1 MEGFV
6 DDLRAKK
13 VPARY
18 RKKGGSSTSNAPG
31 MSLALDGPSRPK
43 PILIGS
49 IKSNLGHSDAASG
62 ISSIINSTLMLQNSL
77 IPATVG
83 IRKLN
88 PKIRLKEWNVD
99 VVTELR
105 PFPSLA
111 RRRVGVNSFGYGG
124 ANAHVVIES
133 APAKLRSGS
142 VTAGPVY
149 QRSKYLIPLSA
160 FTEESQTLQPGLA
173 LEVSSYPTWL
183 QDLASAAPTSIITA
197 SWFPARKDC
206 GRI

>member
-1 MEGFV
+1 MDG
-6 DDLRAKK
+6 
-13 VPARY
+13 
-18 RKKGGSSTSNAPG
+18 TSHVECHGTRTPVGDPIKAEAV
-31 MSLALDGPSRPK
+31 SLALDGPSRPK

-49 IKSNLGHSDAASG
+49 IKSNLGHSGAASG
-62 ISSIINSTLMLQNSL
+62 ISSIINSTLMLENSL

-111 RRRVGVNSFGYGG
+111 RRRVGVNPFGYGG

-183 QDLASAAPTSIITA
+183 QDVTSASPTSRIAA

>member
-1 MEGFV
+1 
-6 DDLRAKK
+6 
-13 VPARY
+13 
-18 RKKGGSSTSNAPG
+18 
-31 MSLALDGPSRPK
+31 
-43 PILIGS
+43 
-49 IKSNLGHSDAASG
+49 
-62 ISSIINSTLMLQNSL
+62 MLENGL

-111 RRRVGVNSFGYGG
+111 RRRVGVNSCGYGG
-124 ANAHVVIES
+124 ANAHIVIES

-142 VTAGPVY
+142 VTASPVY

-160 FTEESQTLQPGLA
+160 FTEELGQRCTHFKNRGFLVSSEEGLRENLTKQTLHLGRGQ
-173 LEVSSYPTWL
+173 T
-183 QDLASAAPTSIITA
+183 APLDYAFVFTGQGA
-197 SWFPARKDC
+197 
-206 GRI
+206 

>member
-1 MEGFV
+1 MECHGTRTPV
-6 DDLRAKK
+6 GDPIEAEA
-13 VPARY
+13 V
-18 RKKGGSSTSNAPG
+18 
-31 MSLALDGPSRPK
+31 SLALDGPSRPK

-49 IKSNLGHSDAASG
+49 IKSNLGHSEAPSG
-62 ISSIINSTLMLQNSL
+62 ISSIINSTLMLENGL

-111 RRRVGVNSFGYGG
+111 RRRVGVNSCGYGG
-124 ANAHVVIES
+124 ANAHIVIES

-142 VTAGPVY
+142 VTASPVY

-173 LEVSSYPTWL
+173 LEVSSYLTWL
-183 QDLASAAPTSIITA
+183 QDLASAALTSRIAA